1 MKNKINIIMIFTA
14 TLFALL
20 FFNEEAFAAKVKL
33 NVKNQSVE
41 VGKIKTIKLLNN
53 KKKVKWKVS
62 NKNIK
67 ITKKAKQY
75 AKIKGIKKGKSTL
88 TAKIGKKKYKCK
100 ISVKEAKTKIEYT
113 KQSIYIGEEFDLR
126 LLNPKGKVKWS
137 VTNSC
142 VGISRKTGKYVIV
155 KGLRYGTA
163 YIKATNNGKT
173 YKCKVTVKKI
183 NYEKAKKWIWY
194 EWETT
199 NNSVIGTFENGNEF
213 DVDLNVKIIFYDSF
227 GNMIDYSEK
236 NCYCLGAGNTCAFE
250 FSKPTDTNYN
260 YVNYDRAEFQI
271 TTSQSF
277 YKDCSENISAYG
289 NFGSN
294 SFMVKVSNTGSKEL
308 DTIQVAVIFYDFFGN
323 IVGYNYGYAD
333 CEKAGTTDIVS
344 LSYPYDSN
352 YQKIIPKNYE
362 IYINHAYSY

>member
-142 VGISRKTGKYVIV
+142 VGISRKTGK
-155 KGLRYGTA
+155 
-163 YIKATNNGKT
+163 
-173 YKCKVTVKKI
+173 
-183 NYEKAKKWIWY
+183 
-194 EWETT
+194 
-199 NNSVIGTFENGNEF
+199 
-213 DVDLNVKIIFYDSF
+213 
-227 GNMIDYSEK
+227 
-236 NCYCLGAGNTCAFE
+236 
-250 FSKPTDTNYN
+250 
-260 YVNYDRAEFQI
+260 
-271 TTSQSF
+271 
-277 YKDCSENISAYG
+277 
-289 NFGSN
+289 
-294 SFMVKVSNTGSKEL
+294 
-308 DTIQVAVIFYDFFGN
+308 
-323 IVGYNYGYAD
+323 
-333 CEKAGTTDIVS
+333 
-344 LSYPYDSN
+344 
-352 YQKIIPKNYE
+352 
-362 IYINHAYSY
+362 